1 MEEQSLENL
10 QQNDSVRRILFA
22 IRKSWILIILI
33 VALFIG
39 GGFAYSRLRKPIYN
53 ASQSVIYKAMPK
65 KGSSGA
71 SEGDAQITYQYL
83 STVADFC
90 DEGCVVDRAN
100 FYWKKFVEY
109 RAKDPALTVREFVK
123 QIKAAEEGDDL
134 YYTLDKIDATS
145 TAYSG
150 ERISVASSKNGG
162 GSDISFKMTLS
173 LTDSNRADAVD
184 KVKLLVTAI
193 NQEAVALKQG
203 AEPDSEDYK
212 YFYVKVNLED
222 YGDAGVYSDI
232 NITRILTVFA
242 IIGLAVALVVV
253 YLKNVLNRT
262 VRDKEELEFLTGTNV
277 LSFIEDQGG
286 N

>member
-39 GGFAYSRLRKPIYN
+39 GGFAYSRLRKPVYT

-100 FYWKKFVEY
+100 FYWEKFVEY
-109 RAKDPALTVREFVK
+109 RAKDPALTMTNFVEM
-123 QIKAAEEGDDL
+123 IKAATEGDDL
-134 YYTLDKIDATS
+134 YYTYSTDKSGKT
-145 TAYSG
+145 YFLG
-150 ERISVASSKNGG
+150 ERIKVASSKNGG
-162 GSDISFKMTLS
+162 GGDVSFKMTLS
-173 LTDSNRADAVD
+173 LTDSNRDDAVN
-184 KVKLLVTAI
+184 KVKLLVEAV

-203 AEPDSEDYK
+203 AEPDSENYK
-212 YFYVKVNLED
+212 YFYVKVHLLD
-222 YGDAGVYSDI
+222 CGSAGVSSDI
-232 NITRILTVFA
+232 NVTRILTVFA